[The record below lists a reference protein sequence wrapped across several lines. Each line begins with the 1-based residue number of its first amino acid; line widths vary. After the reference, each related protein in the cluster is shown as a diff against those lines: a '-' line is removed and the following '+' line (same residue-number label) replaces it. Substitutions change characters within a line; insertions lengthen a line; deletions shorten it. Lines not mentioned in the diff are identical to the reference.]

1 MARNGRRYFSRER
14 GARAACLTCSVVV
27 MEMAMEGVESHAA
40 SALLLVPLLALRAL
54 SSTVAIAS
62 ESPPAP
68 SVPLVSSVT

>member
-1 MARNGRRYFSRER
+1 
-14 GARAACLTCSVVV
+14 

-54 SSTVAIAS
+54 SSTVAIAA